1 MKKVDFTNH
10 ARLKIDLLKKHGV
23 EIEEDFIRKTV
34 IEPDNIEKG
43 YKGRL
48 IAQKE
53 LDEGHVLRVVYE
65 EEADK
70 FIIITLYPGRK
81 KDMRKIKY
89 SKDVDIL
96 LIELSDKPIDYAE
109 EEGRIIIHFSKDGE
123 PVLIEIL
130 DAKEFVLSSIASVI
144 QEKEVALT
152 L

>member
-1 MKKVDFTNH
+1 M
-10 ARLKIDLLKKHGV
+10 LKKHGV

-70 FIIITLYPGRK
+70 IIIITLYPGRK
-81 KDMRKIKY
+81 KRY
-89 SKDVDIL
+89 EKD
-96 LIELSDKPIDYAE
+96 
-109 EEGRIIIHFSKDGE
+109 
-123 PVLIEIL
+123 
-130 DAKEFVLSSIASVI
+130 
-144 QEKEVALT
+144 
-152 L
+152 

>member
-1 MKKVDFTNH
+1 MKKVNFTNH

-34 IEPDNIEKG
+34 IKPDNIEKG

-70 FIIITLYPGRK
+70 IIIITLYPGRK
-81 KDMRKIKY
+81 KRY
-89 SKDVDIL
+89 EKD
-96 LIELSDKPIDYAE
+96 
-109 EEGRIIIHFSKDGE
+109 
-123 PVLIEIL
+123 
-130 DAKEFVLSSIASVI
+130 
-144 QEKEVALT
+144 
-152 L
+152 

>member
-10 ARLKIDLLKKHGV
+10 ARLKIDLFKKHGV

-70 FIIITLYPGRK
+70 IIIITLYPGRK
-81 KDMRKIKY
+81 KRY
-89 SKDVDIL
+89 EKD
-96 LIELSDKPIDYAE
+96 
-109 EEGRIIIHFSKDGE
+109 
-123 PVLIEIL
+123 
-130 DAKEFVLSSIASVI
+130 
-144 QEKEVALT
+144 
-152 L
+152 